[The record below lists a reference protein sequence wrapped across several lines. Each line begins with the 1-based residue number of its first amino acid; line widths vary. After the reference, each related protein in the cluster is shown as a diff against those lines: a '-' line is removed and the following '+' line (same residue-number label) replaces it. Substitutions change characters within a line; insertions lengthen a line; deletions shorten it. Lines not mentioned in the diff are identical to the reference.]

1 MSKAVS
7 PLDQQVGGDHYRRMA
22 IQPMEFIL
30 ANGLGFVEGSVV
42 KYVSRWQHKGGLQD
56 LKKARQNLDFL
67 IDLVERQEA
76 KKAKAES
83 ALSTT
88 GPRLV
93 RQLHRLRLRLPRL
106 PQRGSPCP

>member
-22 IQPMEFIL
+22 IQPMEYIL

-88 GPRLV
+88 APAACGSSIDCAYG
-93 RQLHRLRLRLPRL
+93 LPRL